1 MNKQMKLSM
10 RPSTKTALAV
20 GIALAIAL
28 TAAPSTAT
36 NQIGVAKANATAIT
50 GFDVPA
56 PPAETIDLDRLAH
69 MIVKVPSDS
78 GLTDKRSS
86 GYTVTVARLNIDP
99 INTTQGYKNAARL
112 GVLDAHRLV
121 NKSETFKKITDD
133 EGQAEFDG
141 LKPGAYLV
149 TAEPPTSGGSKP
161 QSDVIVIPIVGQEG
175 QWKYDFT
182 RTVKFEPK
190 PHTPTTPPTPPVI
203 PPTVTKTITPPPPT
217 QPETPSIPNPT
228 KKPKS
233 LPVTGVQVIGIVG
246 AAAVLIVLGFALLIA
261 ARRKRKQ
268 TSETLNKK

>member
-10 RPSTKTALAV
+10 LPSTKTASAV

-28 TAAPSTAT
+28 TAAPSTT
-36 NQIGVAKANATAIT
+36 TSQIMLAKANARAIT

-56 PPAETIDLDRLAH
+56 PPAETIDFDRLVH
-69 MIVKVPSDS
+69 MTVKVPSDS
-78 GLTDKRSS
+78 GLTDKGSS

-99 INTTQGYKNAARL
+99 INTTQGYTNAARL
-112 GVLDAHRLV
+112 GVLDARKLV

-161 QSDVIVIPIVGQEG
+161 QPDVIVIPIVGQDG

-190 PHTPTTPPTPPVI
+190 PHTPTTPPIPPII

-217 QPETPSIPNPT
+217 QPETPSIPDPT

-246 AAAVLIVLGFALLIA
+246 AAAILIILGFALLMA